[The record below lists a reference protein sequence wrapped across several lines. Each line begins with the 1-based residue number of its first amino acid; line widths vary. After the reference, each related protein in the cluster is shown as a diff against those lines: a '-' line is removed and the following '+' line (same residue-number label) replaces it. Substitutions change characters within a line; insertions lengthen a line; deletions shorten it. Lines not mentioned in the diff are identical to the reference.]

1 MVLIRGVESDFNIAG
16 CIRKAFPWGK
26 VARAQ
31 PVTDEG
37 KGGKYLGILGGIP
50 PPLRGPPPFN
60 KGG

>member
-37 KGGKYLGILGGIP
+37 KGIDHYASSMEA
-50 PPLRGPPPFN
+50 
-60 KGG
+60 